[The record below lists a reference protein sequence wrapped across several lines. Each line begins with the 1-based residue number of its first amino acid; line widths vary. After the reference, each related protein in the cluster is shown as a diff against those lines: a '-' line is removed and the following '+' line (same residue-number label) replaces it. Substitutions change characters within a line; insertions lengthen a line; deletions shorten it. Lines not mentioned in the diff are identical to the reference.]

1 MRVPDVVKNINGKV
15 FNLMWIINETRHI
28 KWHETCKFKCRLDTR
43 FFNGKQHWNND
54 KYRCECKE
62 LIIKCVCDKGFI

>member
-15 FNLMWIINETRHI
+15 FNLMWRINETRHI
-28 KWHETCKFKCRLDTR
+28 KWPETCKCKCRLDTR
-43 FFNGKQHWNND
+43 FFNGEQRWNND

-62 LIIKCVCDKGFI
+62 LIVKCVWDKGFI